1 MLLSVPMRH
10 MKMHFMGTRY
20 YLQGSVEFSFML
32 IIFNC
37 SVRLRWFMNINL
49 VQCIC
54 QSPLGSPPIRMGMKV
69 KLPETW
75 NLHYKLNIC
84 GAKHVNF
91 SAYLILVCLGSLKLF
106 NIPLAHF
113 CRWERTFAHWGCI
126 AW

>member
-10 MKMHFMGTRY
+10 MKMHFLGTRY

-54 QSPLGSPPIRMGMKV
+54 QSPLGIYTQKNGDESKTAWNMKSALQA
-69 KLPETW
+69 KYLWSETCELQHLLDIGLP
-75 NLHYKLNIC
+75 C
-84 GAKHVNF
+84 
-91 SAYLILVCLGSLKLF
+91 SLKLF
-106 NIPLAHF
+106 NIPLTHL
-113 CRWERTFAHWGCI
+113 CRWERTLAHWGCI